1 MKRKTKILYLIDTT
15 KPGGGEKVLLDLVQ
29 LIDKDKFEVF
39 VILPDTGWLYSQLKT
54 VTSVNLTII
63 NGKGRFS
70 IKYLL
75 RLIRFLKKYDIDI
88 IHSHLLGVS
97 LYSCM
102 ASFVTNTRVVCT
114 IHGAVDS
121 HHSMSKLKL
130 LIISLL
136 ATKIIFVSISLQRY
150 FLDNFSLAS
159 DKCTTIYNGV
169 NISNYTRE
177 EDYTLKKELDLP
189 KESILIGLVG
199 NITPSKGYD
208 ILIKAAKIIIE
219 EYPTALFLIAGD
231 RRGTLY
237 DSLLEIRTQYQLETK
252 IRFLGFVEEVRHF
265 LENLDIFVLSS
276 ISEGFSLSTVEAM
289 SLGLPVVVTKCGGP
303 EEIVTNNENG
313 IIVSLGDEKALAA
326 GVIRLL
332 NNRKLRKDLG
342 SVAMQTIAKKFDSS
356 IMLGRHMELYRSIV
370 SIDSKKNS

>member
-39 VILPDTGWLYSQLKT
+39 VLLPDTGWLYSQLINL
-54 VTSVNLTII
+54 TSVNLSVV

-75 RLIRFLKKYDIDI
+75 RLTRFIRKHDIEI

-102 ASFVTNTRVVCT
+102 AGFLANKRVVCT

-130 LIISLL
+130 FIISLL
-136 ATKIIFVSISLQRY
+136 ATKIIFVSDSLRRY
-150 FLDNFSLAS
+150 FLDNFFLTS
-159 DKCTTIYNGV
+159 DKCITIYNGV
-169 NISNYTRE
+169 NISNSTKER
-177 EDYTLKKELDLP
+177 DDTLKKELDLP

-237 DSLLEIRTQYQLETK
+237 NSLLEIRTQYQLETN

-289 SLGLPVVVTKCGGP
+289 SVGLPVVVTKCGGP

-313 IIVSLGDEKALAA
+313 IIVSLGDEKALAT

-356 IMLGRHMELYRSIV
+356 IMLGRHMELYHSL
-370 SIDSKKNS
+370 S